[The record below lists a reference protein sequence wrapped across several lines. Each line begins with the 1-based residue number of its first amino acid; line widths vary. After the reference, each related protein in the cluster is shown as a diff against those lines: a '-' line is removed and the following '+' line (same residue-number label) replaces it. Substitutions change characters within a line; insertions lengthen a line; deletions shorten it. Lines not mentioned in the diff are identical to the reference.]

1 MIDPFAFKIWWCCL
15 NPVERNISTAL
26 ILIYSSLAGFVTV
39 SEYEALWA
47 ASGVGSPLKRGEA
60 YRASYWLEP
69 GVWDP
74 SGEDPIDVYYFD
86 LVFWL
91 EFSVFFFSPDSSC
104 AGGCKILDFT

>member
-1 MIDPFAFKIWWCCL
+1 MVDPYAFKIWWCCL
-15 NPVERNISTAL
+15 APPEKSISTAL
-26 ILIYSSLAGFVTV
+26 ILIYSSMAGFVTV

-47 ASGVGSPLKRGEA
+47 IAGSGSPLERGEA
-60 YRASYWLEP
+60 YRAWAFLEP

-91 EFSVFFFSPDSSC
+91 PFSVFFFSEENDCS
-104 AGGCKILDFT
+104 AGCRELIFS